1 MSAGGHHHHI
11 GLNAWESEGANRRPA
26 GPAFTLLPVL
36 AAIRRCAVCCAA
48 AMNNSIS
55 PSLCRILALT
65 LACAVSTGIAA
76 EKESTDSLTAQQIL
90 DKVAATYAT
99 CKSYRDSGVVTN
111 DFGPHS
117 AGDNFPRHVDVKPF
131 RTAFVR
137 PDQFRF
143 EYDNPTPE
151 KPYIIWAKGGEV
163 RRWWY
168 IKPDVE
174 KLPSLDLGIAGATGV
189 SSGAAHTIPSLL
201 LPDQIGGAKLSA
213 MIDLTRLLDES
224 LDGTPCF
231 KLHGKYGFGNQPT
244 TLWLEKATF
253 LVRRI
258 AEQSG
263 SNKRTTDYRPEVNK
277 EIPAKEL
284 ELGAPSTR

>member
-1 MSAGGHHHHI
+1 M
-11 GLNAWESEGANRRPA
+11 R
-26 GPAFTLLPVL
+26 
-36 AAIRRCAVCCAA
+36 
-48 AMNNSIS
+48 NSIS

-143 EYDNPTPE
+143 EHDDGTPE
-151 KPYIIWAKGGEV
+151 KPYIVWAKGSEV
-163 RRWWY
+163 RTWWY
-168 IKPDVE
+168 IKPGVE
-174 KLPSLDLGIAGATGV
+174 KPSSLDEGIAGATGV
-189 SSGAAHTIPSLL
+189 SSGSAHTIPMLL
-201 LPDQIGGAKLSA
+201 LPDRLTGAKLSA
-213 MIDLTRLLDES
+213 MTDLTRLPDET

-231 KLHGKYGFGNQPT
+231 KLEGKYGFGNQPRT
-244 TLWLEKATF
+244 VWFEKATF
-253 LVRRI
+253 LLRRI
-258 AEQSG
+258 AGQSG
-263 SNKRTTDYRPEVNK
+263 LNKSTTDYRPEVNN
-277 EIPAKEL
+277 EIPPKEL
-284 ELGAPSTR
+284 ELNALSAR

>member
-1 MSAGGHHHHI
+1 MS
-11 GLNAWESEGANRRPA
+11 
-26 GPAFTLLPVL
+26 
-36 AAIRRCAVCCAA
+36 
-48 AMNNSIS
+48 NSIS

-90 DKVAATYAT
+90 DRMATTYAT

-143 EYDNPTPE
+143 EYDDATPE
-151 KPYIIWAKGGEV
+151 KPYIVWAKAGEV
-163 RRWWY
+163 RTWWY
-168 IKPDVE
+168 IKPGVE
-174 KLPSLDLGIAGATGV
+174 NPSSLDVGIAGATGV
-189 SSGAAHTIPSLL
+189 SSGSAHTIPTLL
-201 LPDQIGGAKLSA
+201 LPDQITGAKLSA
-213 MIDLTRLLDES
+213 MTDLTRLPDET

-231 KLHGKYGFGNQPT
+231 KLEGKYGFGNQPRT
-244 TLWLEKATF
+244 VWFEKATF
-253 LVRRI
+253 LLRRI
-258 AEQSG
+258 AGQSG
-263 SNKRTTDYRPEVNK
+263 LNKSTTDYRPEVNK
-277 EIPAKEL
+277 EIPVKEL
-284 ELGAPSTR
+284 EFNAPSTR

>member
-1 MSAGGHHHHI
+1 
-11 GLNAWESEGANRRPA
+11 
-26 GPAFTLLPVL
+26 
-36 AAIRRCAVCCAA
+36 
-48 AMNNSIS
+48 MNNSIS

-90 DKVAATYAT
+90 DKMATTYAT

-143 EYDNPTPE
+143 EYDNPNPE

-163 RRWWY
+163 RRCWY
-168 IKPDVE
+168 IKPAVE
-174 KLPSLDLGIAGATGV
+174 NLPSLELGIAGATGV
-189 SSGAAHTIPSLL
+189 SGGSAHTIPALL
-201 LPDQIGGAKLSA
+201 LPDQVGGAKISA
-213 MIDLTRLLDES
+213 MIDLTRLPDES
-224 LDGTPCF
+224 VDGTPCF
-231 KLHGKYGFGNQPT
+231 NLQGKYGFGNTPMT
-244 TLWLEKATF
+244 VWLEKATF

-258 AEQSG
+258 AEG
-263 SNKRTTDYRPEVNK
+263 TRLAKNTTDYRPEVNK
-277 EIPAKEL
+277 DIPANEL
-284 ELGAPSTR
+284 ELNAPSKK

>member
-1 MSAGGHHHHI
+1 
-11 GLNAWESEGANRRPA
+11 
-26 GPAFTLLPVL
+26 
-36 AAIRRCAVCCAA
+36 
-48 AMNNSIS
+48 MNNSILAS
-55 PSLCRILALT
+55 VGRILALT
-65 LACAVSTGIAA
+65 LACEVFTGIAA

-111 DFGPHS
+111 DFGPHA
-117 AGDNFPRHVDVKPF
+117 AGDRFPRHIDVKPF

-168 IKPDVE
+168 IKPGVE
-174 KLPSLDLGIAGATGV
+174 KLPSLALGVAGATGV
-189 SSGAAHTIPSLL
+189 SSGSAHTIPALL
-201 LPDQIGGAKLSA
+201 LPDQITGAKLSA
-213 MIDLTRLLDES
+213 MIDLTRLPDES

-244 TLWLEKATF
+244 TLWLEKATY

-258 AEQSG
+258 AQDTGLTKNATVYQPEM
-263 SNKRTTDYRPEVNK
+263 NKD
-277 EIPAKEL
+277 IPAKEL
-284 ELGAPSTR
+284 ELNAPSKK